1 MIYYRCPG
9 TKIAMSQYDEIDLS
23 KIKTYAINSR
33 TSKVNTADF
42 AQPYH
47 KGASVEHFINTL
59 PNILVGSDFRQLI
72 DHIVNACR
80 REKQIIVMMGAHVIK
95 CGLSP
100 LIVQLMD
107 AGVIKCL
114 ALNGAGIIH
123 DTEVANWG
131 ITSEDVADALNDGSF
146 GMVKETA
153 EFINS
158 ALRDGKK
165 LKLGL
170 GEAVGKKISESEASF
185 RQYSILKTGFDRKIP
200 ITVHVAIGTD
210 ILHQHP
216 GTDGAIVGE
225 LSHRDFK
232 IFASQVARLTEGS
245 VVLNF
250 GSAVVLPEVFL
261 KALTVARNLGYPAH
275 GFITANFDMLR
286 HYRPLVNVVQRPTQT
301 GGTGYQFTGHHEIMI
316 PLLVAGIIE
325 GVG

>member
-1 MIYYRCPG
+1 
-9 TKIAMSQYDEIDLS
+9 MSEHEEIDLN
-23 KIKTYAINSR
+23 KIKTYSISDR
-33 TSKVNTADF
+33 SSKVNTADF
-42 AQPYH
+42 ARSYQ
-47 KGASVEHFINTL
+47 KGISLNQFLSNL
-59 PNILVGSDFRQLI
+59 PNILIGADFKQLI
-72 DHIVNACR
+72 ETIVNAYHS
-80 REKQIIVMMGAHVIK
+80 EKQIIAMMGAHVIK

-100 LIVQLMD
+100 LIIQLMEI
-107 AGVIKCL
+107 GVIKCL

-131 ITSEDVADALNDGSF
+131 ITSEDVAESLNDGSF

-158 ALRDGKK
+158 ALEKGQQ

-170 GEAVGKKISESEASF
+170 GEAIGKKISESDAAYKQLSIFASG
-185 RQYSILKTGFDRKIP
+185 YKNKIP

-216 GTDGAIVGE
+216 GTNGATIGE

-232 IFASQVARLTEGS
+232 IFCSQVAKLTQES

-261 KALTVARNLGYPAH
+261 KALTVARNLGHNAH
-275 GFITANFDMLR
+275 RFTTANFDMLR
-286 HYRPLVNVVQRPTQT
+286 HYRPQVNVVQRPTQT
-301 GGTGYQFTGHHEIMI
+301 GGKGFQFTGHHEIMI
-316 PLLVAGIIE
+316 PLLVAGILE
-325 GVG
+325 GIG